1 MSCRVGGTE
10 ILSISCGLLS
20 PKTILGRT
28 PVYEINKSRAAMV
41 EGGQGGSPRSHK
53 LEALRHPLAPPVP
66 EGAWLTH
73 HLTWWYL
80 EPRGGETYQGY
91 VSCVPLGPWRT
102 VEFVSGP
109 CAYWGNGWT
118 LVSSLTILFLSHPV
132 YHLSASSDSFMLIFN
147 YVYDKKKTY
156 SFSLTSLMIIEM
168 R

>member
-66 EGAWLTH
+66 EGA
-73 HLTWWYL
+73 
-80 EPRGGETYQGY
+80 
-91 VSCVPLGPWRT
+91 
-102 VEFVSGP
+102 
-109 CAYWGNGWT
+109 
-118 LVSSLTILFLSHPV
+118 
-132 YHLSASSDSFMLIFN
+132 
-147 YVYDKKKTY
+147 
-156 SFSLTSLMIIEM
+156 
-168 R
+168 